1 MTEDNKHHVYFL
13 WEEFKKWSTRSLFV
27 VLTAI
32 IVALWSPVGNNLKD
46 IWNSPERL
54 TAIEAGV
61 SKMNESMRNL
71 SGENRII
78 RQREDLS
85 YVEEPVRR
93 GDNVFLYLVME
104 RTELGKDCVLTKAV
118 PLFKDKTGVTTTGT
132 RPERPL
138 QSGLTTD
145 PTAIRLE
152 YIPPPNLELGRVEVY
167 VTLEYECDG
176 KTMFDRTDVLAYEL
190 LEK

>member
-1 MTEDNKHHVYFL
+1 MTEDNKHKMYFL
-13 WEEFKKWSTRSLFV
+13 WEEFKKWSTRSFFV

-32 IVALWSPVGNNLKD
+32 IVALWSPISNNLKD
-46 IWNSPERL
+46 IWHSPERL

-78 RQREDLS
+78 RQMEGLS

-93 GDNVFLYLVME
+93 GENVFLYLVVE

-118 PLFKDKTGVTTTGT
+118 ALFKDKTGVTTPGT
-132 RPERPL
+132 RPERPIHL
-138 QSGLTTD
+138 GVTTD
-145 PTAIRLE
+145 PTAVRLE
-152 YIPPPNLELGRVEVY
+152 YIPPPNLELGRIEVY
-167 VTLEYECDG
+167 VSLEYDCDG
-176 KTMFDRTDVLAYEL
+176 KPMFDKTDVLTYEL
-190 LEK
+190 LDK